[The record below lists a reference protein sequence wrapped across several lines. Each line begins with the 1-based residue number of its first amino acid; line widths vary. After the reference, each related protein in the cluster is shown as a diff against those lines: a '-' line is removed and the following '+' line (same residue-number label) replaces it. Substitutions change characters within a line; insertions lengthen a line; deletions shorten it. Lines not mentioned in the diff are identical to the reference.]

1 MGTENLSSARAI
13 CYVVAVPIHLHH
25 PRSPLNAFIRVMC
38 LSEDYRPEHALERIL
53 PDGSITLAVLLNTD
67 ALRVYEPDGTWNSSS
82 IKGSLICGPH
92 STFHVIDT
100 QCQASLLTVHFHPGG
115 AFPFF
120 DMPVDQV
127 ANQKTPLAELW
138 NGDAG
143 PLRER
148 LLAARSP
155 ADKFAMMEA
164 VLGRRLQ
171 PGRKQSRAVPFAL
184 RQLTEGSAH
193 RSMAALA
200 DEIGLSQRRFIQLF
214 RAEVGLTP
222 KAFARVRRFHAV
234 LNRLQASVEPD
245 WADVTFDC
253 GYYDQAHFIHEFKE
267 FCGMSPARYHASRG
281 EHPLHLPVQ
290 NRHHRVPLRD

>member
-1 MGTENLSSARAI
+1 
-13 CYVVAVPIHLHH
+13 
-25 PRSPLNAFIRVMC
+25 MC
-38 LSEDYRPEHALERIL
+38 LSEDYRPQHALERIL
-53 PDGSITLAVLLNTD
+53 PDGSMTLAVLLEAD
-67 ALRVYEPDGTWNSSS
+67 ALRVYEPDGTSRFAP

-120 DMPVDQV
+120 DMPLDEV
-127 ANQKTPLAELW
+127 ANRKTPLAELW

-155 ADKFAMMEA
+155 ADKFTVMEV

-171 PGRKQSRAVPFAL
+171 VGHKQSKAVPFAL

-234 LNRLQASVEPD
+234 LNRLQDSVEPD
-245 WADVTFDC
+245 WSDVAVDA
-253 GYYDQAHFIHEFKE
+253 GYCDQAHFIHEFKE

-281 EHPLHLPVQ
+281 EHLLHLPVQ
-290 NRHHRVPLRD
+290 SRHHRVPLQ

>member
-1 MGTENLSSARAI
+1 
-13 CYVVAVPIHLHH
+13 
-25 PRSPLNAFIRVMC
+25 MC
-38 LSEDYRPEHALERIL
+38 LSEDYRPEHALERVL
-53 PDGSITLAVLLNTD
+53 PDGSMTLAVLLDTD
-67 ALRVYEPDGTWNSSS
+67 ALRVYEPDGTSRLPP

-100 QCQASLLTVHFHPGG
+100 QCQASLLTVHFKPGG

-120 DMPVDQV
+120 DIPVDEL

-148 LLAARSP
+148 LLAARFP
-155 ADKFAMMEA
+155 ADKFAVIEA
-164 VLGRRLQ
+164 VLERRLQ
-171 PGRKQSRAVPFAL
+171 LGCKQSSAVPFAL

-214 RAEVGLTP
+214 RAESGGSSNCSGRKSASP
-222 KAFARVRRFHAV
+222 RR
-234 LNRLQASVEPD
+234 P
-245 WADVTFDC
+245 
-253 GYYDQAHFIHEFKE
+253 
-267 FCGMSPARYHASRG
+267 SPALGAFMRC
-281 EHPLHLPVQ
+281 
-290 NRHHRVPLRD
+290 